1 VHVQTA
7 PFPAAPAA
15 GLPVLDAAEIAA
27 AAAQLEGRP
36 PEEVLAWA
44 ADRFAPRITLA
55 TSFGA
60 EGCVLVDLIARR
72 RLPIDVFT
80 LDTGL
85 LFPETR
91 ALWRRL
97 EERYALTIR
106 GVCPEQTVEEQAAR
120 HGDRVWER
128 EPDRCCGL
136 RKVAPL
142 REALAGFDAWVSAI
156 RRDQTPERART
167 RAVEADLRFGL
178 VKVNPLAGW
187 TAEQVW
193 AYVRE
198 HSVPTNPLHQR
209 GYPSIGCTPCTTPV
223 APGEDARAG
232 RWRGRTKKECGL
244 HLAPAAATVAAA
256 AAAAPAI
263 AAGAGTAA
271 PERGNGHHADPFPVF
286 LQLAGRRVVVVGG
299 GPVAAGKLAAL
310 LAAGARVTVVAPA
323 VLPAIA
329 EAGVEVHRRP
339 FRAGDLDGAWY
350 AVAAATPEVN
360 REVAAA
366 AAERRLFVNAVDD
379 PANASAYL
387 GGVLRRGGV
396 TVAVSTGGRAPALAG
411 LLREALDAVLPDEVE
426 RWVEEAERLKQEQ
439 RANGVPM
446 TARRPALLQ
455 ALVGLYG
462 VDPVRNVFD
471 AVSVEAD
478 QQRPPAAI
486 TTGGC

>member
-1 VHVQTA
+1 MQTA
-7 PFPAAPAA
+7 PYPAAPATA
-15 GLPVLDAAEIAA
+15 GLPALGAAEIAA
-27 AAAQLEGRP
+27 AAAALEGRP
-36 PEEVLAWA
+36 PGEILAWA
-44 ADRFAPRITLA
+44 ADRFAPRVTLA
-55 TSFGA
+55 TSFGP

-97 EERYALTIR
+97 EERYGLTIR
-106 GVCPEQTVEEQAAR
+106 GVRPAQTVEEQAAR
-120 HGDRVWER
+120 HGDRLWER

-193 AYVRE
+193 AYVRA
-198 HSVPTNPLHQR
+198 HDVPTNPLHQR
-209 GYPSIGCTPCTTPV
+209 GYPSIGCVPCTTPV

-232 RWRGRTKKECGL
+232 RWRGRAKKECGL
-244 HLAPAAATVAAA
+244 HWA
-256 AAAAPAI
+256 
-263 AAGAGTAA
+263 
-271 PERGNGHHADPFPVF
+271 NGHQGDGHQAEPFPVF

-299 GPVAAGKLAAL
+299 GPVAAGKIAAL
-310 LAAGARVTVVAPA
+310 LAAGAQVTVVAPE
-323 VLPAIA
+323 VVPAIA
-329 EAGVEVHRRP
+329 EAGVEVERRP
-339 FRAGDLDGAWY
+339 FRPADLDGAWY

-426 RWVEEAERLKQEQ
+426 RWVEEAERLKREQ

-446 TARRPALLQ
+446 AARRPALLR

-462 VDPVRNVFD
+462 PVT
-471 AVSVEAD
+471 
-478 QQRPPAAI
+478 